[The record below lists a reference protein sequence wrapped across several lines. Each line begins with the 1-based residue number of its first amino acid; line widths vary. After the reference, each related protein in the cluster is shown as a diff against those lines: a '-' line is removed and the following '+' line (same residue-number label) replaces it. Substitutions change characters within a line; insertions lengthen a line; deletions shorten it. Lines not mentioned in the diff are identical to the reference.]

1 MANTK
6 EKIEYEYTGSVTSLK
21 KATSKA
27 SGLLASFETAARKT
41 FKALSGLSFADVMAS
56 SIKESLNYVENLNLF
71 KVAMGDSI
79 GVGREFVSTMQE
91 IYGMD
96 PSNIMEYA
104 GNFYQLTSAVN
115 TTKEASE
122 VMSLQ
127 LTKAANDISSL
138 FNVDI
143 DTVISNLSSGLRGM
157 SRAVAKYGMDI
168 RVTTL
173 QTTAASLGITRQ
185 VETMSEADREGLRYI
200 TMMKQASNAMG
211 DFAKTIE
218 SPANQLR
225 IFKEQITQLARAV
238 GNFFLPVLQN
248 VLPYINGFVMAV
260 RTMLTYAASLMGI
273 TDLDF
278 GGSVSTIEDEADAL
292 DSLGNSAENTTD
304 KLKELVAPFDE
315 LNVLNDKQS
324 GFGVDSDSLMMDPR
338 IEEAIKNLQV
348 EFENVRMKAN
358 DVRDDILKFF
368 GFEEVDGK
376 LKFIR
381 SSFENNLINRFPQW
395 TNTIRAAFDNWNGIV
410 DGFKAVWKAAV
421 GVVKQVLVDIKDA
434 IINLLGG
441 DQADANV
448 AEWISNIPQN
458 LQEIADWINEHK
470 EGIAKFIEIFAGLKI
485 VGSIIGG
492 IIGKV
497 SSLVSV
503 GKGLSGIFSF
513 LGLGGSGSAA
523 AGAGAG
529 GALAGVAGPV
539 AIILAIVAALAAA
552 YATSEDFRE
561 SVNSLFS
568 EFGKVLKDLWDNVL
582 QPIFETLGPILSDL
596 WYNTIL
602 PILEPL
608 MEIIADIAPLI
619 SEQISRITETIGPFV
634 PYLLGTIITPIKTSI
649 KSIGSVLEMIV
660 TAVRD
665 TINILKKLADGDWT
679 GAWDAFKDAAKNSL
693 KGAYKVIYSILNSM
707 WEQTKSFLNGI
718 GGFVGEVRGWFGG
731 DESPA
736 WNITAA
742 MPTPD
747 ELFMATGGVVT
758 GPTRAVIGEGQYD
771 EAVIPLGDSPQL
783 DDMLDKFANKVTER
797 PVEVRVFIGD
807 KEWNSFTYKANQ
819 KGSVQVGATP
829 LGVF

>member
-27 SGLLASFETAARKT
+27 SGLLASFEDAARKT

-56 SIKESLNYVENLNLF
+56 SIKESLDYVENLNLF
-71 KVAMGDSI
+71 NVAMGDSI

-173 QTTAASLGITRQ
+173 QATAASLGITKQ

-292 DSLGNSAENTTD
+292 DSLGNSAEEATD

-315 LNVLNDKQS
+315 LNVLNNKQS
-324 GFGVDSDSLMMDPR
+324 DFGMDSDSLMMDPR

-395 TNTIRAAFDNWNGIV
+395 TNTIRATFDNWNGIV

-421 GVVKQVLVDIKDA
+421 GVVKQVLVDIKNA
-434 IINLLGG
+434 IITLLGG
-441 DQADANV
+441 DEADANV

-470 EGIAKFIEIFAGLKI
+470 EGIAKFIEIFAGLKV

-523 AGAGAG
+523 AGAG

-568 EFGKVLKDLWDNVL
+568 EFGKVLKDVWDNVL
-582 QPIFETLGPILSDL
+582 QPIFETLGSIISDL

-608 MEIIADIAPLI
+608 MEIIADLAPLI
-619 SEQISRITETIGPFV
+619 SSVISKITEVVGPFV
-634 PYLLGTIITPIKTSI
+634 PYIINIVITPIKTAV
-649 KSIGSVLEMIV
+649 KTIGAVLEAML
-660 TAVRD
+660 TSVRD
-665 TINILKKLADGDWT
+665 TINILKKIANGDWS
-679 GAWDAFKDAAKNSL
+679 GAWDAFKEAAKNSL
-693 KGAYKVIYSILNSM
+693 KSAYKVIYSILNSI
-707 WEQTKSFLNGI
+707 WDHVKSYING
-718 GGFVGEVRGWFGG
+718 VGELVGHVKGWFGG

-736 WNITAA
+736 WNITATL
-742 MPTPD
+742 PSPD
-747 ELFMATGGVVT
+747 ELFMASGGVVT

-771 EAVIPLGDSPQL
+771 EAVIPLGESPQL
-783 DDMLDKFANKVTER
+783 DDMLNRFASKVSER
-797 PVEVRVFIGD
+797 PIEVKVIIGD
-807 KEWNSFTYKANQ
+807 KEWNAFTYKANQ